1 MWVQGDPRPHQQLML
16 LVFFY
21 FCHFGDGSLVYISPI
36 TTETEHFFKCYWSFG
51 CLLVCSVFSPIFLLD
66 CLFFLVIRR
75 SSLHFLDMR
84 PSSVIWIESIFSNAS
99 SLSLLLLI
107 FNEKEIKSLTLSF
120 YQCFLEGF
128 CFLFLLYKN
137 TVYSCILTTLI
148 DLLINSDS
156 LFTNYF
162 VFSTYATM

>member
-1 MWVQGDPRPHQQLML
+1 
-16 LVFFY
+16 
-21 FCHFGDGSLVYISPI
+21 
-36 TTETEHFFKCYWSFG
+36 
-51 CLLVCSVFSPIFLLD
+51 
-66 CLFFLVIRR
+66 
-75 SSLHFLDMR
+75 MR

-99 SLSLLLLI
+99 SLSLIIII
-107 FNEKEIKSLTLSF
+107 FNEKEVKSLTLSF
-120 YQCFLEGF
+120 YQCFLGGF

-137 TVYSCILTTLI
+137 TMYSCILTTLI